1 MPRRL
6 ARVSVPLINAV
17 GRPRNS
23 KGTVG
28 SPCEGFWSLMNPV
41 TDTMS
46 LARHIASERKTVAF
60 GNDTEPKRDRRRS
73 IRASTAPLLSGRYT
87 CAKARGLVAGSLHVE
102 SHRRRPLPVAG
113 MPEVHGDRPSRGNMC
128 MQKPEIVEHHAAA
141 NLVVADMQQ
150 LHGLHYIVGEIAV
163 EAAGNPPA
171 FLQILFREALR
182 QVAVHHSAAIAHHM
196 I

>member
-1 MPRRL
+1 
-6 ARVSVPLINAV
+6 
-17 GRPRNS
+17 
-23 KGTVG
+23 
-28 SPCEGFWSLMNPV
+28 
-41 TDTMS
+41 
-46 LARHIASERKTVAF
+46 
-60 GNDTEPKRDRRRS
+60 
-73 IRASTAPLLSGRYT
+73 
-87 CAKARGLVAGSLHVE
+87 
-102 SHRRRPLPVAG
+102 
-113 MPEVHGDRPSRGNMC
+113 MC